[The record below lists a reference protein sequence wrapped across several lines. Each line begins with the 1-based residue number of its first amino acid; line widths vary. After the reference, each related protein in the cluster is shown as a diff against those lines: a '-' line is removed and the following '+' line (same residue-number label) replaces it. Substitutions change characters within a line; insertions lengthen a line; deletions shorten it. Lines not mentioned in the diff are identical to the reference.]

1 MDRVR
6 NHRNLSTKKRFREV
20 CFQPLK
26 EVFLLAA
33 RSVCV
38 HTFLKTTQPSQKNC
52 PSFLLR
58 VFKLIIDHWYELSLN
73 TQKRTQP
80 AYLQYVPKKLVRQHL
95 YHYTWSYLFGT
106 RWPAAYQASL
116 VEPCFVFWR
125 VWSSQNTHGET
136 KRTWYAAEAYQKGTI
151 RYLPY
156 PNSAHSYSNS
166 HSIVSVWMFKYLSTQ
181 LASVFQFSF
190 GENVFCTFFDC
201 KTPAK
206 S

>member
-26 EVFLLAA
+26 EIFLLAA

-73 TQKRTQP
+73 TQKKTQP

-125 VWSSQNTHGET
+125 DAVEPEYPWRDRTSLICRRSVP
-136 KRTWYAAEAYQKGTI
+136 KRY
-151 RYLPY
+151 
-156 PNSAHSYSNS
+156 
-166 HSIVSVWMFKYLSTQ
+166 
-181 LASVFQFSF
+181 
-190 GENVFCTFFDC
+190 D
-201 KTPAK
+201 
-206 S
+206 